1 MSKDPKTVTVYG
13 RLSWPV
19 WTMAEAIP
27 RNAKSDYPR
36 PDDEVTPEFNLLLD
50 QGQADKFLSHIKNEF
65 LPYCLQQAAAKEKRN
80 ALTDKQ
86 VAMLLEKLH
95 GDLEI
100 QPPYVPLKPV
110 PEKSVELAPEAV
122 YLLKVKGQRGQDL
135 SQLAIVNNEDELSI
149 PDPDQLIYP
158 CIKPIAKTV
167 HQMYGGAYVAATLNL
182 YAYISGKLPGFS
194 ASASAAI
201 FKADGERFGGGTAI
215 DEDEIFLD

>member
-1 MSKDPKTVTVYG
+1 M
-13 RLSWPV
+13 
-19 WTMAEAIP
+19 
-27 RNAKSDYPR
+27 
-36 PDDEVTPEFNLLLD
+36 
-50 QGQADKFLSHIKNEF
+50 QADKFLSHIENEF

-122 YLLKVKGQRGQDL
+122 YLLKIKGQRGQDL